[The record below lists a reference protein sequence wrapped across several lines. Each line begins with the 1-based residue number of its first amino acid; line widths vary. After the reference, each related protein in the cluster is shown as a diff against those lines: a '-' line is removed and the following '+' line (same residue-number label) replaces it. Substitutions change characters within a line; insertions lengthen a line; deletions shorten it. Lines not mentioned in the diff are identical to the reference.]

1 MKNYKAVGYYLYV
14 RLLEVQEEETSE
26 GGIITRVGDTKREQ
40 KGKTYAEVISIGE
53 DCWSEFK
60 TPWCKEG
67 DVVNIAQYGG
77 QDCEIPDGIS
87 QEEKTELSRWKAI
100 RDIDVLGVKQ

>member
-1 MKNYKAVGYYLYV
+1 MKGYKAKGYYLYV
-14 RLLEVQEEETSE
+14 RLLEVQQEQKSS
-26 GGIITRVGDTKREQ
+26 GGIIVRTGDTKREQ

-60 TPWCKEG
+60 EPWCKVG

-77 QDCEIPDGIS
+77 
-87 QEEKTELSRWKAI
+87 
-100 RDIDVLGVKQ
+100 RDRDWETAQ